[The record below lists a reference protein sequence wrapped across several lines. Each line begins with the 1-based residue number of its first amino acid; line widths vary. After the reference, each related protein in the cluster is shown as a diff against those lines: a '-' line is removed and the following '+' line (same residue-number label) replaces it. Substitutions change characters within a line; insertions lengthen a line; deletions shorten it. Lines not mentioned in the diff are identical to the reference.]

1 MQLRG
6 VTFDWKTKE
15 FPSRMF
21 NQNRAL
27 GFIAQEVEQIL
38 PEVVQEQEDGML
50 GVAYGNFAG
59 LFIEAFKE
67 QQLTIS
73 EQQKQID
80 ELKELVNK
88 LLNK

>member
-1 MQLRG
+1 MLSLRG
-6 VTFDWKTKE
+6 VSYNRTDKEDKSTKI
-15 FPSRMF
+15 
-21 NQNRAL
+21 
-27 GFIAQEVEQIL
+27 GVIAQETQPIL

-67 QQLTIS
+67 QQRIVD
-73 EQQKQID
+73 EQQKEIQ